1 MADSAWLR
9 FAFVTIAL
17 AAVVYLV
24 RSLWELVGFASNIIV
39 IIFLAWILASAMRR
53 LVKRIRRLLPRFEWA
68 AVPIAYLVVLTPI
81 IAAVGLVVPVT
92 LVQAVG
98 LSQDLPEFAQRL
110 SATLDRGR
118 SMIESLGLTTTV
130 GGETSG
136 TSLTQI
142 GTAVGG
148 WLQNNALDI
157 LQGATAIVLQ
167 LFFVI
172 ALSVY
177 MVVDGDS
184 IAQLF
189 YRLIPSA
196 FHRQVKGVLIQFDA
210 TFFSYLRGVF
220 TVVGL
225 YSVAITAIMMIAGLP
240 FALPIGLASG
250 LIQLVP
256 VVGEIAALGIPILVA
271 SLTGSL
277 TTAILVSI
285 ALIAWSLVMNNV
297 VLPRVLG
304 GAVRMPGLFVL
315 LAIVLGT
322 RFAGPWGAVLGVP
335 IAGFAYA
342 LLLAWIERGRT
353 TSATADATAPAA
365 QEEEHAE
372 PEAGADQQQQ
382 RPLTGISD
390 G

>member
-9 FAFVTIAL
+9 FALVTIAL

-24 RSLWELVGFASNIIV
+24 RSLWELTGFASDVII

-81 IAAVGLVVPVT
+81 IAAIGLVVPVT

-136 TSLTQI
+136 ASLTQI

-148 WLQNNALDI
+148 WLQDNALGI
-157 LQGATAIVLQ
+157 LQGATTIILQ

-189 YRLIPSA
+189 YRLIPSG
-196 FHRQVKGVLIQFDA
+196 FHRQVKGVLVQFDT
-210 TFFSYLRGVF
+210 TFFSSLRGIF
-220 TVVGL
+220 TVAGL

-240 FALPIGLASG
+240 FALPIGLTSG

-277 TTAILVSI
+277 TTTILVTI

-353 TSATADATAPAA
+353 NGATDDAAASAS
-365 QEEEHAE
+365 QEEEHTEPE
-372 PEAGADQQQQ
+372 PEADQ
-382 RPLTGISD
+382 RPLTEISD